1 MTYIWCS
8 DNFKAAMDFSDILSI
23 VSSDIE
29 EVERELEANIQSPVP
44 LVYEISKYLLG
55 SGGKRLRPAVLL
67 LACGACGRLEGKER
81 IYAASALELIHTA
94 TLLHDDV
101 VDEAKLRRGKPSSN
115 IVWGNKP
122 TVLVGDFMLARALS
136 LIQACGDLE
145 LIKAVTDA
153 AAKLAEGQVLEVMNA
168 NSMLEMTEEVCFGI
182 IENKTASLLESCG
195 SVGAILAGVDDEL
208 KHSVGQYGFNIGVAF
223 QLTDD
228 ALDYSSTEE
237 EFGKGV
243 GQDLVEGKMTL
254 PLFYSIQKAS
264 ASEQSRI
271 NEILASDDVFSEDE
285 LTFVRDVVNKYKG
298 VQLTNDMAEDYID
311 KAKASI
317 SSLPESGYKKSLNSL
332 AEYIVERRT

>member
-1 MTYIWCS
+1 
-8 DNFKAAMDFSDILSI
+8 MDFSDILSV
-23 VSSDIE
+23 VSTDLE
-29 EVERELEANIQSPVP
+29 EVEKELESNIQSPIP

-67 LACGACGRLEGKER
+67 LACGACGRTDGKER
-81 IYAASALELIHTA
+81 IFAASALELIHTA

-101 VDEAKLRRGKPSSN
+101 VDEATLRRGKPSSN

-122 TVLVGDFMLARALS
+122 TVLVGDFMLARALG

-153 AAKLAEGQVLEVMNA
+153 AAKLAEGQVLEVMSS
-168 NSMLEMTEEVCFGI
+168 NSMVEMTEELCFGI

-195 SVGAILAGVDDEL
+195 TVGAILAGVDDGFKSSL
-208 KHSVGQYGFNIGVAF
+208 GNYGFNIGVAF

-228 ALDYSSTEE
+228 ALDYSSTED

-254 PLFYSIQKAS
+254 PLYYSIEGAS
-264 ASEQSRI
+264 SKEQSKI
-271 NEILASDDVFSEDE
+271 NEILASEKEFSEDE
-285 LTFVRDVVNKYKG
+285 LSYVRDIVSKYNG
-298 VQLTNDMAEDYID
+298 VQKTNDMAEKYIEM
-311 KAKASI
+311 ANNSI
-317 SSLPESGYKKSLNSL
+317 ASLPGSGYKDSLHSL
-332 AEYIVERRT
+332 AEYIVERRS

>member
-1 MTYIWCS
+1 MG
-8 DNFKAAMDFSDILSI
+8 FSDILSV
-23 VSSDIE
+23 VSTDLE
-29 EVERELEANIQSPVP
+29 EVENELESNIKSPVP

-67 LACGACGRLEGKER
+67 LASGACGHLEGKER
-81 IYAASALELIHTA
+81 IYSAAALELIHTA

-122 TVLVGDFMLARALS
+122 TVLVGDFMLARALG
-136 LIQACGDLE
+136 LIQACGNLE

-168 NSMLEMTEEVCFGI
+168 SNMLEVDEEVCFGI

-195 SVGAILAGVDDEL
+195 TVGAILAGVEDGL

-243 GQDLVEGKMTL
+243 GQDLIEGKMTL
-254 PLFYSIQKAS
+254 PLFYSIQKSTNAERS
-264 ASEQSRI
+264 KI
-271 NEILASDDVFSEDE
+271 NEILVGEDPFNDE
-285 LTFVRDVVNKYKG
+285 DLSFVRDIVEKYEG
-298 VQLTNDMAEDYID
+298 VRKTNDMAEDFVE
-311 KAKASI
+311 KAKDSI
-317 SSLPESGYKKSLNSL
+317 SLLPDSSYKNSLDLL

>member
-1 MTYIWCS
+1 
-8 DNFKAAMDFSDILSI
+8 MDFSDIISVVTTDL
-23 VSSDIE
+23 E
-29 EVERELEANIQSPVP
+29 EVESELEANIQSPVP

-55 SGGKRLRPAVLL
+55 SGGKRLRPAVLF
-67 LACGACGRLEGKER
+67 LASGACGRTDGKER

-122 TVLVGDFMLARALS
+122 TVLVGDFMLAKALS
-136 LIQACGDLE
+136 LIQACGSLE
-145 LIKAVTDA
+145 LIKSVTDA

-168 NSMLEMTEEVCFGI
+168 NNMLEMTEEVCFGI
-182 IENKTASLLESCG
+182 IESKTASLLESCG
-195 SVGAILAGVDDEL
+195 SVGAILAGVHHEL
-208 KHSVGQYGFNIGVAF
+208 EHSVGQYGFNIGIAF

-228 ALDYSSTEE
+228 SLDYSSTEE

-254 PLFYSIQKAS
+254 PLYYSIETAT
-264 ASEQSRI
+264 ASEQSKI
-271 NEILASDDVFSEDE
+271 NEILAKEEDFSDEE
-285 LTFVRDVVNKYKG
+285 LSFVRGIVDKYKG
-298 VQLTNDMAEDYID
+298 VQKTNDMAESYIE
-311 KAKASI
+311 KAKTSI
-317 SSLPESGYKKSLNSL
+317 STLPDSNYKKSLDSL

>member
-1 MTYIWCS
+1 
-8 DNFKAAMDFSDILSI
+8 MDFSDILSI
-23 VSSDIE
+23 VSSDLE
-29 EVERELEANIQSPVP
+29 EVEQELEANIQSPVP

-67 LACGACGRLEGKER
+67 LSSGACGRLAGKER
-81 IYAASALELIHTA
+81 IYAAAALELIHTA

-101 VDEAKLRRGKPSSN
+101 VDEAKLRRGKASSN
-115 IVWGNKP
+115 IVWGNKA
-122 TVLVGDFMLARALS
+122 TVLVGDFMLARALG

-168 NSMLEMTEEVCFGI
+168 SNMLEITEEVCFGI

-195 SVGAILAGVDDEL
+195 TVGAILAGVEDGL
-208 KHSVGQYGFNIGVAF
+208 KRSVGLYGFNIGVAF

-243 GQDLVEGKMTL
+243 GQDLIEGKMTL
-254 PLFYSIQKAS
+254 PLYYSIREAS
-264 ASEQSRI
+264 SFERSKINDILVSE
-271 NEILASDDVFSEDE
+271 EVFSEDD
-285 LTFVRDVVNKYKG
+285 LSFVRDIVERYKG
-298 VQLTNDMAEDYID
+298 VQKTNAMAENYIE
-311 KAKASI
+311 KAKSSI
-317 SSLPESGYKKSLNSL
+317 SSLPATTYKNSL
-332 AEYIVERRT
+332 DSLADYIVERRA

>member
-1 MTYIWCS
+1 MTYFWCS
-8 DNFKAAMDFSDILSI
+8 DNLKAAMDFTEILSI

-29 EVERELEANIQSPVP
+29 EVESELEANIQSPIP

-67 LACGACGRLEGKER
+67 LASGACGRLEGKER

-115 IVWGNKP
+115 IVWGNKA

-168 NSMLEMTEEVCFGI
+168 NNMLEITEEVCFGI

-195 SVGAILAGVDDEL
+195 RVGAILAGVEDEL
-208 KHSVGQYGFNIGVAF
+208 KRSVGQYGFNIGVAF

-243 GQDLVEGKMTL
+243 GQDLIEGKMTL
-254 PLFYSIQKAS
+254 PLYYSIQKAS
-264 ASEQSRI
+264 SSEKMKI
-271 NEILASDDVFSEDE
+271 NEILAGEQLFTEEE
-285 LTFVRDVVNKYKG
+285 LSFVRDIVVRYKG
-298 VQLTNDMAEDYID
+298 VQITNDMAESFVD
-311 KAKASI
+311 KAKDSI
-317 SSLPESGYKKSLNSL
+317 SSLPDSGYKNSLNSL